1 MKILMIG
8 DFSNFHG
15 CLCAELRRRG
25 HEVTLVSDGG
35 RYMDTACDKVLTR
48 PPGLFGTLRY
58 AVDVLR
64 EMRGWRGY
72 DVVQVMSPLFL
83 HLRPSK
89 VRSVFDYLRRHN
101 RHVCLTFASLDAC
114 MVKLLTEGDTFRYSE
129 FRIGHDLT
137 PLSLREPQTER
148 EWTTPEML
156 AHCRYIMLSAD
167 RVMTALYEY
176 HRVASLTVGEDK
188 LSYVGIPVDFSA
200 LPEISTVKPGDSS
213 SGKTAPGYPVRI
225 FIGRKADYNL
235 YKGTDILIR
244 AARHLEQE
252 MPGRV
257 EVTVAENLPLSQ
269 YLHRLGEADI
279 VLDQIYSYTPATNA
293 LQAMAMGKVAVT
305 GGEPEYYDFIGARDV
320 RPAVNVLPD
329 YDDILTTLRALVTDS
344 EKREALR
351 RCGPEFV
358 RHHNDVSV
366 VADRFEEAWRAIG
379 L

>member
-1 MKILMIG
+1 
-8 DFSNFHG
+8 
-15 CLCAELRRRG
+15 
-25 HEVTLVSDGG
+25 
-35 RYMDTACDKVLTR
+35 MDTACDKVLTR
-48 PPGLFGTLRY
+48 RPGLVGALRY
-58 AVDVLR
+58 AVDVFG

-89 VRSVFDYLRRHN
+89 VRYVFDYLRRHN
-101 RHVCLTFASLDAC
+101 RYVCLTFASLDAV
-114 MVKLLTEGDTFRYSE
+114 MVKLLTEGNIFRYSE
-129 FRIGHDLT
+129 FRIGHSPA
-137 PLSLREPQTER
+137 PLALMEPQTER
-148 EWTTPEML
+148 EWTTPGML
-156 AHCRYIMLSAD
+156 DHCRYVLSSAD

-176 HRVASLTVGEDK
+176 HRVASLTVGEER

-200 LPEISTVKPGDSS
+200 LPENFTSEPKSGDTSS
-213 SGKTAPGYPVRI
+213 CKSDSGHPVRI

-235 YKGTDILIR
+235 YKGTDILIM
-244 AARHLEQE
+244 AARRIEQE

-257 EVTVAENLPLSQ
+257 EVTVAGNLPLSQ
-269 YLHRLGEADI
+269 YLRLLGEADI

-305 GGEPEYYDFIGARDV
+305 GAEPEYYDFIGARDV

-329 YDDILTTLRALVTDS
+329 YDDILATLRALVTDS

-366 VADRFEEAWRAIG
+366 VADRFEEAWRALG